1 MPLPL
6 RPVQAASRVFPGQFT
21 FYSQLQDDSEPLT
34 SPSRD
39 NFLGIKPTSLFRQL
53 KLDLPGIEPTSLP
66 SQGHIVELTSPVVNS
81 WFNIPT
87 CDMTCHVTGDYF
99 LFYSLGIIFYFTA
112 SSTVT
117 ASLCGGVTAK
127 S

>member
-39 NFLGIKPTSLFRQL
+39 NFLGIKPIFRQL
-53 KLDLPGIEPTSLP
+53 KLDLPGIERTSLP
-66 SQGHIVELTSPVVNS
+66 SLGHIV
-81 WFNIPT
+81 
-87 CDMTCHVTGDYF
+87 DH
-99 LFYSLGIIFYFTA
+99 
-112 SSTVT
+112 
-117 ASLCGGVTAK
+117 
-127 S
+127 